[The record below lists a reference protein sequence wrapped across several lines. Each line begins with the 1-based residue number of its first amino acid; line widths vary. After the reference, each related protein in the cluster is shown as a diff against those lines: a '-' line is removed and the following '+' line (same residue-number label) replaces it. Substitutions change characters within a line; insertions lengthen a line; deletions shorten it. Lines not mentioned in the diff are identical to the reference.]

1 MQEQFRLAE
10 MIHNLLKVDEET
22 WGLYAF
28 SRDLLNRRIPAEVR
42 KEMITRAGICGKEYA
57 QRIIRECGSSDT
69 RTIAE
74 RLNLKIG
81 FLDTFMTGK
90 RVLFASYTSP
100 DIIEIMEEPVHRAVS
115 LISEEESI
123 VVELFRQDGII
134 TSDNIPVPNVVSAH
148 QRHEVADA
156 MGACE
161 QGIMSP
167 DIIPVPNVVSA
178 HQRHEVADAMG
189 ACEQG
194 IMSPDIIPVPN
205 VVSAHQRHEV
215 ADAMGACEHG
225 IMNTILGHE
234 IFHFVEE
241 QFEQEI
247 YTRTEKIR
255 LWSFM
260 GFKNYSTIRAL
271 SEIGAMAF
279 TKEINRLNFSPFILD
294 ILLYYS
300 YDSSGAGKIYR
311 DIIGMSSG
319 RCRETVENY

>member
-189 ACEQG
+189 ACE
-194 IMSPDIIPVPN
+194 
-205 VVSAHQRHEV
+205 
-215 ADAMGACEHG
+215 HG